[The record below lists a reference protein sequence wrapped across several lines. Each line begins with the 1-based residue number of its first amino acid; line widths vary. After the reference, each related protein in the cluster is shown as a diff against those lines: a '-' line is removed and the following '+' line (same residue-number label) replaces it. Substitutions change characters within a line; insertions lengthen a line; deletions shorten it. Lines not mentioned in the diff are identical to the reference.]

1 MSHFHHDHLTIFD
14 AHEVNFY
21 NPGFLGLLVLVKLPV
36 SAYTVFP
43 PDVPFEINRATIQ
56 VAIQQ
61 KSQIL
66 VPIESI
72 SRHMFDYLVLAPSH
86 AAATRIMALKSIIIA
101 DQYLAIFPWTPQYGS
116 TTVPFD
122 PSIPMVP
129 TPAIPPTSLGNNEP
143 LSLTIYGLPP
153 HLCVRPVI
161 IISRIFA
168 NICQVSD
175 VRLNR
180 HDLSISANTYAPR
193 LAIPRLA
200 SIGIRRQRV
209 AGDLVL
215 HMWPLWIKVRA
226 LPPGNQQTNQHQADE
241 WSNNLIRYT
250 LYEQSDGGQD
260 AGTSTQGGADRGQR
274 QIGLFIESLGDS
286 PREGSHDDTLGT
298 SITPVEITP
307 PGDLD
312 DLDDARTTYHG

>member
-200 SIGIRRQRV
+200 SIGIHRQRV

-226 LPPGNQQTNQHQADE
+226 LPQGNQQTNQHQADG
-241 WSNNLIRYT
+241 NCIYNRT
-250 LYEQSDGGQD
+250 LF
-260 AGTSTQGGADRGQR
+260 R
-274 QIGLFIESLGDS
+274 
-286 PREGSHDDTLGT
+286 
-298 SITPVEITP
+298 
-307 PGDLD
+307 
-312 DLDDARTTYHG
+312 